1 MRVVFVPRSVEI
13 KPLFSDLIPPRTLV
27 EGKHEARQPKWF
39 WFRFIFFDKKKGRGV
54 SEAQEGSRNQ
64 PTEGVHLPLYAR
76 LEVAAASAAL
86 TVVAAAASQPPHG
99 SPLTHRVFRR
109 VPANTPRK

>member
-54 SEAQEGSRNQ
+54 SEAQEGSRNHL
-64 PTEGVHLPLYAR
+64 EKGVHFSGVDAG
-76 LEVAAASAAL
+76 LEVAAA
-86 TVVAAAASQPPHG
+86 AAAQNACV
-99 SPLTHRVFRR
+99 LCRR
-109 VPANTPRK
+109 RRCC